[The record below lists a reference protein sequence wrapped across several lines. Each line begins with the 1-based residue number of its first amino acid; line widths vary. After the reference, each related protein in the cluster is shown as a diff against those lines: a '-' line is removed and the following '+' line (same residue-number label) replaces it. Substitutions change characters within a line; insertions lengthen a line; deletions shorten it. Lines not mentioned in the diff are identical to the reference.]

1 MVDDTVAKLSVDE
14 IALIEQAARD
24 ELDKEMSEE
33 AKTKLKASFRRIENA
48 RKVVANLEIQ
58 HKALL
63 RDLRAGKAD

>member
-58 HKALL
+58 HEALL

>member
-1 MVDDTVAKLSVDE
+1 MVDDTVAKLSVDK

-58 HKALL
+58 HEALL